1 MEFQQIRYF
10 VSVARELNF
19 TRAAAVCRVA
29 QPSLSAQIQK
39 LERELGG
46 PLFHRLGRRIRL
58 TELGESLL
66 PRAERMLHLQQET
79 LHEASERAKRGGNV
93 RFGATLTMAPYLIQS
108 VAKWNKQN
116 EMAVELEA
124 HEDFTENLLG
134 KLREG
139 DLDFAV
145 MSTPI
150 EEAGMLTRLLTT
162 EPFVAVLPEEHHLL
176 KKKSITIQDLLSED
190 YLPLSEIHC
199 AGKQINDLCRISS
212 EHSQSKMQCA
222 QIETILNLVQQGAG
236 VTILPQMAL
245 ATAHQRNLV
254 FRNIEPK
261 APQRDIV
268 LVHHQDRYLS
278 PSARKLIAV
287 VDEAAKNIPQFRS

>member
-10 VSVARELNF
+10 VSVARERNF
-19 TRAAAVCRVA
+19 TRAAAACHVA

-66 PRAERMLHLQQET
+66 PRAKRMLHLQQET
-79 LHEASERAKRGGNV
+79 LHEASERFNGGGSV

-108 VAKWNKQN
+108 VASWNNQN
-116 EMAVELEA
+116 ETAVELEA
-124 HEDFTENLLG
+124 HEDFTENLLD

-162 EPFVAVLPEEHHLL
+162 EPFLAVLPKEHHLL
-176 KKKSITIQDLLSED
+176 KKKL
-190 YLPLSEIHC
+190 Y
-199 AGKQINDLCRISS
+199 
-212 EHSQSKMQCA
+212 
-222 QIETILNLVQQGAG
+222 
-236 VTILPQMAL
+236 
-245 ATAHQRNLV
+245 
-254 FRNIEPK
+254 
-261 APQRDIV
+261 
-268 LVHHQDRYLS
+268 
-278 PSARKLIAV
+278 
-287 VDEAAKNIPQFRS
+287 